1 MFERLQAA
9 LRERQDYLPD
19 EIATGSV
26 GGHVVSGSLWSGAG
40 LAATTLL
47 QFVRSMIF
55 ARLLPPAA
63 FGALNLAN
71 VFTQFILLFA
81 NFGFNSSI
89 VYWRR
94 LNKLDLST
102 CWWGNLMVD
111 VAAAAL
117 CCVFAFTGTRFLES
131 PEVKW
136 VIVLL
141 SLQFLIVSAGS
152 IHAALMRRQFQFRQ
166 TALVGVWGAVATFAA
181 GWFMVGVL
189 HWGVFGLIG
198 GMIAGTAVSTLL
210 QFGAMRWL
218 PSRDFSWKVLKEHAN
233 YGRWFLAVNV
243 VSYGNQNID
252 RALIGTTLSN
262 TQLGYYDYAA
272 NLPMQV
278 TIQLST
284 VLNSVLFPA
293 FASLQENLAELR
305 RVLLR
310 VMRFNAFI
318 IYPLL
323 AGLMLTAPDF
333 VQVAYGPTWAPIVGP
348 TRIFCLFG
356 MIRVLTN
363 PSYSLCNGVGKPH
376 LPFKWSLIALPFNAA
391 LLWWSVRAGG
401 LMGVSLA
408 KLFLP
413 TFMLFTLVMEITR
426 AVGMP
431 LRQIGLT
438 ALPAAVCCLAMGA
451 FVLAV
456 QHAPGFAA
464 LPTLPHL
471 LLQVA
476 AGLGAYF
483 GALRLFYPDD
493 FAGVI
498 ALARRVRGG
507 GGA

>member
-1 MFERLQAA
+1 VLDRLRAA
-9 LRERQDYLPD
+9 LRERQNYLPD
-19 EIATGSV
+19 EVAAGAV
-26 GGHVVSGSLWSGAG
+26 GGHVVSGSLWAGAG

-47 QFVRSMIF
+47 HFVRSMIF

-81 NFGFNSSI
+81 NFGFNSSV

-94 LNKLDLST
+94 VDKLDLST

-152 IHAALMRRQFQFRQ
+152 IHSALMRRQFQFRQ
-166 TALVGVWGAVATFAA
+166 TALVGVWGAVVTFAA

-189 HWGVFGLIG
+189 DWGVFGLIG
-198 GMIAGTAVSTLL
+198 GMIAGTAVSTIL
-210 QFGAMRWL
+210 QFGATRWL
-218 PSRDFSWKVLKEHAN
+218 PSRNFSWRVLKEHAN

-243 VSYGNQNID
+243 VTFGNQNID

-272 NLPMQV
+272 NLPMSV

-284 VLNSVLFPA
+284 VLNNVLFPA

-310 VMRFNAFI
+310 VMRFNTFI

-323 AGLMLTAPDF
+323 AGLMLTASDF
-333 VQVAYGPTWAPIVGP
+333 VQVVYGPTWAPIVGP
-348 TRIFCLFG
+348 TRVFCLFG
-356 MIRVLTN
+356 MLRVLTN
-363 PSYSLCNGVGKPH
+363 PSYSLCNGVGRPH
-376 LPFKWSLIALPFNAA
+376 LPFKWSLIVLPFNVV

-401 LMGVSLA
+401 LIGVSLA

-413 TFMLFTLVMEITR
+413 TFMLFTLVVEITR

-431 LRQIGLT
+431 IRQIGLT
-438 ALPAAVCCLAMGA
+438 ALPAIVCCLTMGA
-451 FVLAV
+451 FVLTV
-456 QHAPGFAA
+456 QRAPGFAS
-464 LPTLPHL
+464 LPALPHL
-471 LLQVA
+471 LLQVV
-476 AGLGAYF
+476 AGMCAYL
-483 GALRLFYPDD
+483 GALRVFYPVD
-493 FAGVI
+493 FAAVV
-498 ALARRVRGG
+498 ALARRAWPRG
-507 GGA
+507 